1 MCSCGISSCAYLV
14 AAVDIFI
21 IHINFIA
28 QVEKL
33 PIKSGNFHF
42 CKKEGALIYRREEV
56 EFSDKPFYRDKRDLL
71 MTKVF
76 VHVSTVFCP
85 HITLQ
90 SLDMTSFVESQ
101 SFNLFKIYKINK

>member
-1 MCSCGISSCAYLV
+1 MFGGARVQATRIYNFSFGSIKIIKDITQFTIS
-14 AAVDIFI
+14 
-21 IHINFIA
+21 
-28 QVEKL
+28 
-33 PIKSGNFHF
+33 
-42 CKKEGALIYRREEV
+42 RR

-90 SLDMTSFVESQ
+90 SLDMTSFVKSQ
-101 SFNLFKIYKINK
+101 SFQNI